1 MEFWILGPTEVTEG
15 GRSLA
20 IGGPKPR
27 AALAALLLDANRIV
41 SVEGL
46 VDAVWGDQPPP
57 SAVNALQTYVSRL
70 RRVLGAET
78 LCRHPAGYRLVAAP
92 DLIDG
97 GRFERL
103 LAEGRTALAAGDPR
117 AGHRAVE
124 EALALWRGPALLDV
138 GDAPFAQAE
147 IARLGELR
155 LVAAEARVEAMLALG
170 DVTGGVAAA
179 RALVADQPLRERGV
193 AHLMLAL
200 YRDGRQSEALA
211 TYHEARRLLVDEFG
225 LDPGDDLATL
235 AQAILRQDPELLT
248 VPSAAGSSVPVG
260 TVPPAAGL
268 AVPVGTAPAG
278 TGSAGTGSA
287 GTGSVAGPTAPA
299 PTARAALAPP
309 ARSRLVLPLDRFVGR
324 DHELAEVRRL
334 LETHRLVTL
343 TGPGGGG
350 KTRLAREVCRRLT
363 RPVHVVELAGLHDAA
378 LLEATVAQAFGLA
391 VLSDLDALVAAVGDA
406 EAVLLLDN
414 CEHLTGALAD
424 VTLRLL
430 TDLPGLRVLATSQR
444 PLEVGGERRFPV
456 PPLPVDTTA
465 VELFLDRA
473 AAVAPDWSCGP
484 ADREV
489 VTRICAR
496 LDGLPLAVELAA
508 AQLTVLSPVQILDRL
523 GRSLAITSTRSDLPD
538 RHRSLERTIDNSY
551 RLLDGA
557 QRDLFARLSVFADTF
572 DLDAAETVAGAGA
585 DVLTPLTGLIT
596 GSLVA
601 TTPAGSTTR
610 RYRMLEILR
619 AYADRLLGPDDRQR
633 LRHRHLDWA
642 LALARTAD
650 QGLRGPEAPHWYR
663 TLAAE
668 QANTRAALAFALAAG
683 QPLAGMRLAT
693 DLSWYWYHRGHLRE
707 GVRWLRETI
716 DAVPEASPIDR
727 ARALTAL
734 ASLLY
739 LAGRLEE
746 SGAAN
751 RAALDLA
758 RTVDDPAPVAR
769 AYIYESYY
777 LAMRG
782 QAAAAAAAGENG
794 VRHARE
800 SGVDWLLSEALSTNG
815 YLARARGDLDTAT
828 ATLDEAI
835 RIGTRIGYRWSVSN
849 SHWFRAK
856 VAADAGATDD
866 AYEAALVATR
876 GLDELAD
883 VTGWLAALHLL
894 AGTLGMTG
902 RAADGAVLLGAV
914 AGIGGRVGYSPEL
927 MDPYDSP
934 REIAA
939 VTSALSPAAYAQA
952 RQAGLTMDRAAV
964 RAFVDRLAADTVPAR
979 R

>member
-1 MEFWILGPTEVTEG
+1 MEFRVLGPTEVTDG

-27 AALAALLLDANRIV
+27 AALAALLLEANRII

-46 VDAVWGDQPPP
+46 VDAVWGEQPPP

-78 LCRHPAGYRLVAAP
+78 LCRHPAGYRLVAEP
-92 DLIDG
+92 DLIDAR
-97 GRFERL
+97 RFERL
-103 LAEGRTALAAGDPR
+103 LAEGRAALAAGDPS
-117 AGHRAVE
+117 AGHRAAE
-124 EALALWRGPALLDV
+124 QALALWRGPALLDV
-138 GDAPFAQAE
+138 TDAPFAQAE

-155 LVAAEARVEAMLALG
+155 LVAAETRVEAMLALG

-179 RALVADQPLRERGV
+179 RALVADHPLRERGV

-211 TYHEARRLLVDEFG
+211 TYHEARRLLVDDFG
-225 LDPGDDLATL
+225 LDPGDELTAL

-248 VPSAAGSSVPVG
+248 APPPGAPV
-260 TVPPAAGL
+260 TVPPVG
-268 AVPVGTAPAG
+268 PVTSPTADPSTTPSTA
-278 TGSAGTGSA
+278 
-287 GTGSVAGPTAPA
+287 GSV
-299 PTARAALAPP
+299 
-309 ARSRLVLPLDRFVGR
+309 RSRLVLPLDRFVGR
-324 DHELAEVRRL
+324 DRELAEIRQQL
-334 LETHRLVTL
+334 ATYRLVTL
-343 TGPGGGG
+343 TGPGGSG
-350 KTRLAREVCRRLT
+350 KTRLAREVCRRLPQ
-363 RPVHVVELAGLHDAA
+363 PVYVVELAGLHDAG

-391 VLSDLDALVAAVGDA
+391 VLADLDAVAATVGDA
-406 EAVLLLDN
+406 EVLLLLDN
-414 CEHLTGALAD
+414 CEHLTEALAD
-424 VTLRLL
+424 VVLRLL

-444 PLEVGGERRFPV
+444 PLGVGGERRFPV
-456 PPLPVDTTA
+456 PPLPVDTMA

-473 AAVAPDWSCGP
+473 GAVAPDWTCGP
-484 ADREV
+484 EEHEV

-508 AQLTVLSPVQILDRL
+508 AQMAVLSPAQILDRL
-523 GRSLAITSTRSDLPD
+523 GRSLAITGTRPDLPE

-551 RLLDGA
+551 RLLDGT

-601 TTPAGSTTR
+601 TTGATAAPR

-619 AYADRLLGPDDRQR
+619 AYADRLLGPLDRER

-642 LALARTAD
+642 LDLARTAD
-650 QGLRGPEAPHWYR
+650 RGLRGPDALRWYR
-663 TLAAE
+663 TLGAE
-668 QANTRAALAFALAAG
+668 QANTRAALAFALAAD

-693 DLSWYWYHRGHLRE
+693 DLSWFWYHRGHLRE
-707 GVRWLRETI
+707 GIRWLRDTI
-716 DAVPEASPIDR
+716 DATPGAPPVDR

-746 SGAAN
+746 SGTAN

-758 RTVDDPAPVAR
+758 LTAGDPAPVAR
-769 AYIYESYY
+769 AYIYEAYY

-782 QAAAAAAAGENG
+782 RAAEAAAAGENG
-794 VRHARE
+794 VRYARR
-800 SGVDWLLSEALSTNG
+800 SGADWLLSEALSTNG
-815 YLARARGDLDTAT
+815 YLARARGDLETAA

-835 RIGTRIGYRWSVSN
+835 RVGTGIGYRWSVSS

-856 VAADAGATDD
+856 VAADAGAADE
-866 AYEAALVATR
+866 AYRAALTAAR
-876 GLDELAD
+876 GLDHLED

-902 RAADGAVLLGAV
+902 RATDGAVLLGAV
-914 AGIGGRVGYSPEL
+914 AGIGGRAGYSPEL

-939 VTSALSPAAYAQA
+939 VTTPLSPAAYAEA
-952 RQAGLTMDRAAV
+952 REVGLTMDREAV
-964 RAFVDRLAADTVPAR
+964 RAFLHRLTDGDPSS
-979 R
+979 

>member
-1 MEFWILGPTEVTEG
+1 MEFRVLGPTEVTDG

-27 AALAALLLDANRIV
+27 AALAALLLEANRII

-46 VDAVWGDQPPP
+46 VDAVWGEQPPP

-78 LCRHPAGYRLVAAP
+78 LCRHPAGYRLVVEP
-92 DLIDG
+92 DMIDAR
-97 GRFERL
+97 RFERL
-103 LAEGRTALAAGDPR
+103 LAEGRAALAAGDPS
-117 AGHRAVE
+117 AGHRAAE

-138 GDAPFAQAE
+138 TDAPFAQAE

-155 LVAAEARVEAMLALG
+155 LVAAETRVEAMLALG

-179 RALVADQPLRERGV
+179 RALVADHPLRERGV

-211 TYHEARRLLVDEFG
+211 TYHEARRLLVDGFG
-225 LDPGDDLATL
+225 LDPGDELAAL

-248 VPSAAGSSVPVG
+248 APPPGTPG
-260 TVPPAAGL
+260 TVPPTGPATS
-268 AVPVGTAPAG
+268 PPAG
-278 TGSAGTGSA
+278 PAGASPTPASLPSRGS
-287 GTGSVAGPTAPA
+287 
-299 PTARAALAPP
+299 
-309 ARSRLVLPLDRFVGR
+309 ARSRLVVPLDRFVGR
-324 DHELAEVRRL
+324 NRELAEIRRQL
-334 LETHRLVTL
+334 AAYRLVTL
-343 TGPGGGG
+343 TGPGGSG
-350 KTRLAREVCRRLT
+350 KTRLAREVCRRLAQ
-363 RPVHVVELAGLHDAA
+363 PVHVVELAGLHDAN

-391 VLSDLDALVAAVGDA
+391 VLSDLDAVAATVGDA
-406 EAVLLLDN
+406 EVLLLLDN
-414 CEHLTGALAD
+414 CEHLAGALAD
-424 VTLRLL
+424 VVLRLL

-444 PLEVGGERRFPV
+444 PLGVGGERRFPV
-456 PPLPVDTTA
+456 PPLPVDTMA

-473 AAVAPDWSCGP
+473 GAVAPDWRCGP
-484 ADREV
+484 EEHDV
-489 VTRICAR
+489 VIRICAR

-508 AQLTVLSPVQILDRL
+508 AQMAVLSPAQILDRL
-523 GRSLAITSTRSDLPD
+523 GRSLAITGTRRDLPD
-538 RHRSLERTIDNSY
+538 RHRSLDRAIDNSY
-551 RLLDGA
+551 RLLDST

-572 DLDAAETVAGAGA
+572 DLDAAEAVAGAGE
-585 DVLTPLTGLIT
+585 DVLVPLTGLIT
-596 GSLVA
+596 GSLVS
-601 TTPAGSTTR
+601 TTPATAATR
-610 RYRMLEILR
+610 RYRMLAILR
-619 AYADRLLGPDDRQR
+619 EYAGRLLGPVDRER

-642 LALARTAD
+642 LGLARAAD
-650 QGLRGPEAPHWYR
+650 QGLRGPDALRWYR
-663 TLAAE
+663 TLGAE

-707 GVRWLRETI
+707 GVRWLRDTI
-716 DAVPEASPIDR
+716 DATPGAPPVDR

-746 SGAAN
+746 SGTAN

-758 RTVDDPAPVAR
+758 LTADDPAPVAR
-769 AYIYESYY
+769 AYIYEAYY

-782 QAAAAAAAGENG
+782 RAAEAAAAGENG
-794 VRHARE
+794 VRYARR

-815 YLARARGDLDTAT
+815 YLARARGDLGTA
-828 ATLDEAI
+828 ASTLDEAI
-835 RIGTRIGYRWSVSN
+835 RVGTRIGYRWSVSS

-856 VAADAGATDD
+856 VAADAGAAD
-866 AYEAALVATR
+866 AAYRAALAAVR
-876 GLDELAD
+876 GLDDLED

-902 RAADGAVLLGAV
+902 RATDGAVLLGAV
-914 AGIGGRVGYSPEL
+914 AGIGGRAGYSPEL

-939 VTSALSPAAYAQA
+939 VTSPLSKTTYARA
-952 RQAGLTMDRAAV
+952 REVGLTMDREAV
-964 RAFVDRLAADTVPAR
+964 RAFLHRLTGDGSSA
-979 R
+979 

>member
-1 MEFWILGPTEVTEG
+1 MEFWILGPIEVTEG

-27 AALAALLLDANRIV
+27 AALAALLLEANRIV

-46 VDAVWGDQPPP
+46 VDAIWGEQPPP
-57 SAVNALQTYVSRL
+57 SARNALQTYVSRL
-70 RRVLGAET
+70 RRVLGTDT
-78 LCRHPAGYRLVAAP
+78 LCRHPAGYRLVADP
-92 DLIDG
+92 DVIDAY
-97 GRFERL
+97 RFERL
-103 LAEGRTALAAGDPR
+103 LAEGRAALAAGNPS

-124 EALALWRGPALLDV
+124 EALALWLGPALLDV
-138 GDAPFAQAE
+138 TDVPFAQAE

-155 LVAAEARVEAMLALG
+155 LVAAETRVEAMLALG

-179 RALVADQPLRERGV
+179 RALVADHPLRERGV

-225 LDPGDDLATL
+225 LDPGDDLAAL

-248 VPSAAGSSVPVG
+248 
-260 TVPPAAGL
+260 T
-268 AVPVGTAPAG
+268 
-278 TGSAGTGSA
+278 
-287 GTGSVAGPTAPA
+287 PTAPSAVSPTGPGTMPSPTGPTTA
-299 PTARAALAPP
+299 PPSTGPTTAPSPTGPVTPTP

-324 DHELAEVRRL
+324 DRELDEVRRL
-334 LETHRLVTL
+334 LGTHRLVTL
-343 TGPGGGG
+343 TGPGGSG
-350 KTRLAREVCRRLT
+350 KTRLAREVCRRLPQ
-363 RPVHVVELAGLHDAA
+363 PVQVVELAGLHDAG
-378 LLEATVAQAFGLA
+378 LLEATIAQAFGLA
-391 VLSDLDALVAAVGDA
+391 VLSGLDAVAATVGDA
-406 EAVLLLDN
+406 EVLLLLDN

-424 VTLRLL
+424 VVLRLL

-444 PLEVGGERRFPV
+444 PLGVGGERRFPV

-473 AAVAPDWSCGP
+473 GAVAPDWTCDP
-484 ADREV
+484 EEHEDVA
-489 VTRICAR
+489 RICVR

-508 AQLTVLSPVQILDRL
+508 AQMAVLSPAQILDRL
-523 GRSLAITSTRSDLPD
+523 GRSLAITSTRPDLPD
-538 RHRSLERTIDNSY
+538 RHRSLDRTIDNSY
-551 RLLDGA
+551 RLLDDA

-572 DLDAAETVAGAGA
+572 DLDAAEVVAGAGA
-585 DVLTPLTGLIT
+585 DVLAPLTGLVT

-601 TTPAGSTTR
+601 STPAGAAR
-610 RYRMLEILR
+610 RYRLLEILR
-619 AYADRLLGPDDRQR
+619 EYADRLLDPADRDR

-642 LALARTAD
+642 LGLARAAD
-650 QGLRGPEAPHWYR
+650 QGLRGPDALRWYR
-663 TLAAE
+663 TLGAE
-668 QANTRAALAFALAAG
+668 QANTRAALAFALAAD

-716 DAVPEASPIDR
+716 DAAAGAPPVDR

-739 LAGRLEE
+739 LAGQLEE

-758 RTVDDPAPVAR
+758 LTTDDPAPVAR
-769 AYIYESYY
+769 AYVYQAYY

-782 QAAAAAAAGENG
+782 RIAEAAVAGENG
-794 VRHARE
+794 VRHARR

-815 YLARARGDLDTAT
+815 YLARARGDLETAA

-835 RIGTRIGYRWSVSN
+835 RVGTRIGYRWSVSS

-856 VAADAGATDD
+856 VAADAGAADD
-866 AYEAALVATR
+866 AYRAALTATR
-876 GLDELAD
+876 GLDDLED

-914 AGIGGRVGYSPEL
+914 AGIGGRAGYSPEL

-934 REIAA
+934 REVAA
-939 VTSALSPAAYAQA
+939 VASALSPTAYARA
-952 RQAGLTMDRAAV
+952 RAVGETMDRAAV
-964 RAFVDRLAADTVPAR
+964 RAFVDRLADPPPPPG
-979 R
+979 